1 MSTANIQNQSYQD
14 FEDFYETSDKVNVRF
29 NFTIENIQENF
40 NIYSTSASP
49 QTQSIQ
55 IQPFIQFKKSG
66 LLKIYFKIVDFNN
79 PSNTTIVNSE
89 IEMAS
94 QSSSDSQISNRDC
107 FLREVTTGPQ
117 SYLDEDHYLQQKA
130 SEDGHFNQNQ
140 LFALQK
146 KSQGMN
152 LTNNIKSQQ
161 YQKTNSSKM
170 HVKATGK
177 MITKKVKRAEEK
189 YLEKQKRR
197 HESLMRDAQEDE
209 NNYICQRMVQNVNLK
224 RISENTYKLRKTQE
238 TTEEIDIQNQKD
250 DLSRIMQANQYENS
264 QSEIFFNLYHGNTSS
279 QHSPQMVPINHAQ
292 RDSKNDIL
300 SELTSHSSQLI
311 DNSQAMSLS
320 QKYKCQI
327 PFQTNIESQENNFI
341 DASNN
346 GYQDQSYSNKS
357 QEQVNADGVTVFTR
371 TRRNY
376 SSTNQLQATLLNEL
390 PFKKQNNK
398 PANSDSN
405 KDENGACKG
414 NAVNMAKN
422 ILKGFM
428 EYVFV
433 SAKEEDLIECC
444 STSNQKT
451 TQENQNAQQM
461 ESESMDL
468 QENEE
473 VQNISKEQ
481 NAGNQDQKQE
491 QDDEID
497 NCEANKIDEY
507 APIIGEEVKDQK
519 QIIDSIRKRFKKQYN
534 SKMLEKPSNS
544 KLLKLFS
551 NNNYGKLF
559 KHYFSSQ
566 EIMSYIESSNIQNKL
581 AHKDLVEKIRSTSFD
596 FEKLQDVLKTRI
608 FKRPPFQKPQK

>member
-1 MSTANIQNQSYQD
+1 MTTANNQNQPYQD
-14 FEDFYETSDKVNVRF
+14 FEDFYETTDKVNVRF
-29 NFTIENIQENF
+29 NLTIENSQENINMF
-40 NIYSTSASP
+40 SSSAT
-49 QTQSIQ
+49 QQKQSIQ

-79 PSNTTIVNSE
+79 PSNTTIINSE
-89 IEMAS
+89 IEMTS
-94 QSSSDSQISNRDC
+94 QSSSDSQISNSDC

-130 SEDGHFNQNQ
+130 NEDNHFNQNQ

-146 KSQGMN
+146 KNQGSN
-152 LTNNIKSQQ
+152 LNNIIK
-161 YQKTNSSKM
+161 YQKINSNKI

-177 MITKKVKRAEEK
+177 MLAKKVKRAEEK
-189 YLEKQKRR
+189 YLQKQKRK
-197 HESLMRDAQEDE
+197 HESLMRGAQDDE
-209 NNYICQRMVQNVNLK
+209 NNYICQRIGQNVNLK
-224 RISENTYKLRKTQE
+224 RISENAYKLRQTQE
-238 TTEEIDIQNQKD
+238 THEDMDTLNQKD
-250 DLSRIMQANQYENS
+250 DRLMQSNQYETS
-264 QSEIFFNLYHGNTSS
+264 QSDILFNLYHGNTSS
-279 QHSPQMVPINHAQ
+279 QHSPQIVPLNHAQ
-292 RDSKNDIL
+292 RDSKNDIH
-300 SELTSHSSQLI
+300 SEFASHSSQLI
-311 DNSQAMSLS
+311 DNNQAISLS
-320 QKYKCQI
+320 QRFKSQTA
-327 PFQTNIESQENNFI
+327 FQTKIEQQENNFI
-341 DASNN
+341 DNSNN
-346 GYQDQSYSNKS
+346 EYQDLSYSNKS
-357 QEQVNADGVTVFTR
+357 QEQVNADGITVFTR

-376 SSTNQLQATLLNEL
+376 FSTPQLQGALLNEL
-390 PFKKQNNK
+390 PLKKVHIK
-398 PANSDSN
+398 PANNDNN
-405 KDENGACKG
+405 KDENGVCKG

-444 STSNQKT
+444 SINNQKNP
-451 TQENQNAQQM
+451 QENQSAIQM
-461 ESESMDL
+461 ESEPMDL
-468 QENEE
+468 QENED

-481 NAGNQDQKQE
+481 IPNNVDQQQE
-491 QDDEID
+491 QDDENE
-497 NCEANKIDEY
+497 NCEADKIEEY
-507 APIIGEEVKDQK
+507 APINIEEVKDQK

-566 EIMSYIESSNIQNKL
+566 EIMDYIESSNIQNKI

>member
-1 MSTANIQNQSYQD
+1 MTTANIQNQSYQD

-29 NFTIENIQENF
+29 NLTIENIQENL
-40 NIYSTSASP
+40 NIFSSSTAP
-49 QTQSIQ
+49 QKQSIQ

-79 PSNTTIVNSE
+79 PSNTTIINSE

-94 QSSSDSQISNRDC
+94 QSSNDSQISNSDC

-130 SEDGHFNQNQ
+130 NEDNHFNQNQ

-146 KSQGMN
+146 KNQGMT
-152 LTNNIKSQQ
+152 LSNNQQ
-161 YQKTNSSKM
+161 YSKINSNKI

-177 MITKKVKRAEEK
+177 MIAKKVRRGDEK
-189 YLEKQKRR
+189 YLQKQKRR
-197 HESLMRDAQEDE
+197 QESLMRDLQDDE
-209 NNYICQRMVQNVNLK
+209 NNQICSRMDQNVHLK

-238 TTEEIDIQNQKD
+238 KHEEMDNQKEE
-250 DLSRIMQANQYENS
+250 LNRLMQANQYETS
-264 QSEIFFNLYHGNTSS
+264 QSEILFNLYHGNTSS
-279 QHSPQMVPINHAQ
+279 QHSPQIVPINHSQ
-292 RDSKNDIL
+292 RDSKNDTHSDL
-300 SELTSHSSQLI
+300 ASHSSQFN
-311 DNSQAMSLS
+311 DNNNTMSLS
-320 QKYKCQI
+320 QRFKCQM
-327 PFQTNIESQENNFI
+327 PFQTKIESQENNFI

-346 GYQDQSYSNKS
+346 EYQDLSYSNKS

-376 SSTNQLQATLLNEL
+376 SSIPQLQATLLNEL
-390 PFKKQNNK
+390 PLKKQHTK
-398 PANSDSN
+398 PANNENN

-444 STSNQKT
+444 SVNSQKIP
-451 TQENQNAQQM
+451 QEVQNTQQM
-461 ESESMDL
+461 ESEPMDI

-473 VQNISKEQ
+473 VQNVCKEQ
-481 NAGNQDQKQE
+481 SANNQVQQQE
-491 QDDEID
+491 QEDENDD
-497 NCEANKIDEY
+497 CEADKIEEY
-507 APIIGEEVKDQK
+507 APIIGEEAKDQK

-566 EIMSYIESSNIQNKL
+566 EIMNYIESSNIQNKI